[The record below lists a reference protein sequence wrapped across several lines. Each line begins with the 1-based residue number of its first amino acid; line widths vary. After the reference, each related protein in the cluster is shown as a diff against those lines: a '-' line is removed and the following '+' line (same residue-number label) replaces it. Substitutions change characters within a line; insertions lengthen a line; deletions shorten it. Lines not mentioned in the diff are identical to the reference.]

1 MPDGDR
7 SHRHDSAADGQPQS
21 SLAARLRAA
30 RVAAGLTQ
38 QAAADALGVSR
49 PLLVAMEKGAREV
62 RPEELLVLA
71 RLYGRS
77 VHELARPAPPLEAFG
92 AQFRSALAAAP
103 EAGQLQGTVD
113 ELERLGDDYLEL
125 ARLAGATL
133 PRRYPA
139 VTGIAGLDPQ
149 QAAEDLAS
157 NERNRLGLG
166 DGPVLS
172 LRELLDEEV
181 GVRVFAP
188 LLPSHVAGAFV
199 YAEPLGGTIAVN
211 ANHPYERQRWTLAH
225 EYGHFLSSRNRSEVT
240 VLRRWER
247 VPAAERFADS
257 FAAHFLTPRA
267 GLHRRFHSLSRDRD
281 GDVTAADLL
290 QLAHSYRVSLQAM
303 ILRLEDL
310 RLLPAGSF
318 DRLLDLGFRPS
329 EAEHLLG
336 RPRPAPDQILL
347 PPRYRYLAAE
357 LYVRAEITEG
367 QLARFLR
374 LDRVNARRVVEELTG
389 SEDVGP
395 DGDVRPLRLAE
406 GAR

>member
-1 MPDGDR
+1 VSDQPDSTAEGR
-7 SHRHDSAADGQPQS
+7 PPP
-21 SLAARLRAA
+21 SLAARLRGA
-30 RVAAGLTQ
+30 RLAAGLTQ
-38 QAAADALGVSR
+38 RAAADALGVSR
-49 PLLVAMEKGAREV
+49 PLLVAIEKGARAV
-62 RPEELLVLA
+62 RPEELTVLA

-77 VHELARPAPPLEAFG
+77 VHELVRPTPPLEAFG
-92 AQFRSALAAAP
+92 AQFRSALAAAAD
-103 EAGQLQGTVD
+103 AGELQGSVE

-133 PRRYPA
+133 PRRYPPA
-139 VTGIAGLDPQ
+139 TEITGLDPQ
-149 QAAEDLAS
+149 QAAEDLSS

-166 DGPVLS
+166 DGPILS

-181 GVRVFAP
+181 GVRIFAP
-188 LLPSHVAGAFV
+188 QLPSHIAGAFV

-211 ANHPYERQRWTLAH
+211 ANHPCERQRWTLAH
-225 EYGHFLSSRNRSEVT
+225 EYGHFLSARARPEVT
-240 VLRRWER
+240 VLRRRER
-247 VPAAERFADS
+247 VPAAERFADA
-257 FAAHFLTPRA
+257 FAAYFLMPRA
-267 GLHRRFHSLSRDRD
+267 GLHRRFHSLSRDRA
-281 GDVTAADLL
+281 GEVTAADLL

-310 RLLPAGSF
+310 RLLPPGSF
-318 DRLLDLGFRPS
+318 DQLRDLGFRPS
-329 EAEHLLG
+329 EAARLLG
-336 RPRPAPDQILL
+336 PRPAPDQTLL

-374 LDRVNARRVVEELTG
+374 LDRLNARRVVEELTG

-395 DGDVRPLRLAE
+395 DGDVIPLRLAE

>member
-1 MPDGDR
+1 MPDQA
-7 SHRHDSAADGQPQS
+7 DSTADGQPQS
-21 SLAARLRAA
+21 SLGARLRAA

-38 QAAADALGVSR
+38 QAAADALGVTR
-49 PLLVAMEKGAREV
+49 PLLVSVEKGAREA

-71 RLYGRS
+71 RLYSRS
-77 VHELARPAPPLEAFG
+77 VYELVRPAPPLEAFG
-92 AQFRSALAAAP
+92 TQFRTALAAAP
-103 EAGQLQGTVD
+103 EAGQLQETVE

-133 PRRYPA
+133 PRRYPP
-139 VTGIAGLDPQ
+139 VTDITGLDPQ

-188 LLPSHVAGAFV
+188 QLPSHVAGAFV
-199 YAEPLGGTIAVN
+199 YAEPLGGTVAVN

-225 EYGHFLSSRNRSEVT
+225 EYGHFLSARNRSEVT

-257 FAAHFLTPRA
+257 FAAHFLMPRA

-281 GDVTAADLL
+281 GEVTAADLL

-318 DRLLDLGFRPS
+318 DGLRDLGFRPS

-336 RPRPAPDQILL
+336 RPRPASDQILL

-389 SEDVGP
+389 SQDVGP
-395 DGDVRPLRLAE
+395 GGDVVPLRLAE
-406 GAR
+406 SAR